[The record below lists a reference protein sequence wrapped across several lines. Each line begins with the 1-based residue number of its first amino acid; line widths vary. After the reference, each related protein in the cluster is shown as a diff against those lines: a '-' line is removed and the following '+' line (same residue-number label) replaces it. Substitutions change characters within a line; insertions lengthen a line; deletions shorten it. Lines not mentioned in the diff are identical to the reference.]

1 MQHFDYHSAGFPIRP
16 DIAETYRN
24 YWQQLAGP
32 GTWWTGPERVAIAQ
46 EVRNALTCSCCAE
59 RKQAL
64 SPYTFAGEH
73 EHSGVLPERVVDAV
87 HRIVTDQTRI
97 TQAYINDN
105 ADKGLSKAAYV
116 ELVGIVVTVFSIDEF
131 NRALELPQEPLPEP
145 LDGNPTQYTPAHVSD
160 DMGFVPTVAVDG
172 TVGEEADLW
181 PAGFAA
187 NVIRALSLVPNALR
201 EWRDVASTQYLSFA
215 RMQNYGQ
222 EDDRAISRMQM
233 ELVAGRVSAVNE
245 CFY

>member
-1 MQHFDYHSAGFPIRP
+1 
-16 DIAETYRN
+16 
-24 YWQQLAGP
+24 
-32 GTWWTGPERVAIAQ
+32 
-46 EVRNALTCSCCAE
+46 
-59 RKQAL
+59 
-64 SPYTFAGEH
+64 
-73 EHSGVLPERVVDAV
+73 
-87 HRIVTDQTRI
+87 
-97 TQAYINDN
+97 
-105 ADKGLSKAAYV
+105 
-116 ELVGIVVTVFSIDEF
+116 
-131 NRALELPQEPLPEP
+131 
-145 LDGNPTQYTPAHVSD
+145 
-160 DMGFVPTVAVDG
+160 MGFVPTVAVDG

-201 EWRDVASTQYLSFA
+201 EWRDVASAQYLSFA